1 MLQKLVLLMLGIWSV
16 VTVSPAQITVTNAT
30 FPALG
35 DTLFFA
41 FDAAPNIQV
50 VTPPG
55 GNQNWDFSSLRPT
68 FTQRQIFQA
77 PATGTAGNAFS
88 NADLLYLNGTVENY
102 LRITN
107 QEVRLLGYFGTDPL
121 GIGFNANIQYSPPIV
136 ERRAPMNFFD
146 INQISTGLLFPF
158 SPNLLPDS
166 LLQRLPIRPD
176 SLRIRLAINRLD
188 VIDAWGNLT
197 IPNQTY
203 PVLREKRT
211 TYQETRLDAKV
222 LPLGWLDVTDIA
234 VQALNLSTLG
244 VDTTITYH
252 FFNHISK
259 EPIAIVT
266 LDRAQANATLVQY
279 KSNQLTTNIEQPQR
293 ASMRMMVFPNPAS
306 DEVYIRFNNT
316 PPGQYC
322 VKIYDLSGIE
332 IQQYTIQIAENQNEI
347 KLNFNQITPG
357 VYVCRLADSK
367 GITRAI
373 RQIIKI

>member
-1 MLQKLVLLMLGIWSV
+1 MLQQLVLSMLVTWSV
-16 VTVSPAQITVTNAT
+16 VTASLAQITVTNAT

-55 GNQNWDFSSLRPT
+55 GNQNWDFNSLRPT

-77 PATGTAGNAFS
+77 PAMGTAGNAFP
-88 NADLLYLNGTVENY
+88 NADLLYLNGTFENY

-121 GIGFNANIQYSPPIV
+121 GIGFNANIQYSSPIV

-176 SLRIRLAINRLD
+176 SLRIRLAISRLD
-188 VIDAWGNLT
+188 VVDAWGNLT

-222 LPLGWLDVTDIA
+222 PPLGWLDVTDIA
-234 VQALNLSTLG
+234 IQALNLSTLG
-244 VDTTITYH
+244 VDTTVTYH
-252 FFNHISK
+252 FFNHVSK

-279 KSNQLTTNIEQPQR
+279 KSNQLTTSIGQPKR
-293 ASMRMMVFPNPAS
+293 ESMQMTLFPNPAS
-306 DEVYIRFNNT
+306 DEVYVRFNNT
-316 PPGQYC
+316 PPGQYY
-322 VKIYDLSGIE
+322 VKIYDLSGVE
-332 IQQYTIQIAENQNEI
+332 IQQHAVQITENQHKI
-347 KLNFNQITPG
+347 KLNFYKMTPG
-357 VYVCRLADSK
+357 IYVCRLADSQ